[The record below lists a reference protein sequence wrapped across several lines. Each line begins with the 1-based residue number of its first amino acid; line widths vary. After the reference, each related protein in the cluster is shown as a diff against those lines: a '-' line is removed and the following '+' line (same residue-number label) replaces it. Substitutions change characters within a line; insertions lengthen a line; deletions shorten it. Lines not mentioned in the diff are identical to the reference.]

1 MARIEILNLQEI
13 KQFNNPPIFNYQEK
27 EYFFRLPKLIYDK
40 VILFE
45 DANAI
50 TQSAKN
56 SSLRVQKELSFEQEP
71 KKNNIIKS
79 LGNINIGTLNMILQ
93 NKNLYHCKE
102 NYQDKLKDLNFKLAS
117 KKKMWYYEEMKSM
130 EDIKINMIYQI
141 K

>member
-79 LGNINIGTLNMILQ
+79 LGNINIGTLNMIL
-93 NKNLYHCKE
+93 
-102 NYQDKLKDLNFKLAS
+102 
-117 KKKMWYYEEMKSM
+117 
-130 EDIKINMIYQI
+130 
-141 K
+141 